1 MDKKK
6 LAVITIIVSI
16 AILIIGVIS
25 FSNNNN
31 SNNTNPSS
39 TPQPSVKAKITYFDL
54 NGYDNPVGIIWNV
67 KFIVRILNNG
77 TTEAKNMTLTFN
89 TNSTYIMDRQVA
101 IFGSQGNY
109 AYDINM
115 SQPYALDILKV
126 GEVKEVDG
134 EIWNN
139 LLDDF
144 KIRGFAFT
152 VSLKYEEFLVDEASV
167 IIP

>member
-16 AILIIGVIS
+16 AILIIGAIS

-31 SNNTNPSS
+31 SNDINPSS
-39 TPQPSVKAKITYFDL
+39 IPQPSVKVKITYFDL

-101 IFGSQGNY
+101 IFG
-109 AYDINM
+109 
-115 SQPYALDILKV
+115 
-126 GEVKEVDG
+126 
-134 EIWNN
+134 
-139 LLDDF
+139 
-144 KIRGFAFT
+144 
-152 VSLKYEEFLVDEASV
+152 
-167 IIP
+167 